1 MVHGSQAVV
10 SLWLPVGAA
19 ARQHPDSRVRPLVR
33 QLVVDALAATGEWPI
48 SVRIVSSQGV
58 SSGPMKRWFVEY
70 ETDPHGEIADP
81 RDLFD

>member
-1 MVHGSQAVV
+1 MAHQPSFRCGYLSV
-10 SLWLPVGAA
+10 LLPAST
-19 ARQHPDSRVRPLVR
+19 PDSRVRPLVR

-58 SSGPMKRWFVEY
+58 SGGRMKRWFVEY
-70 ETDPHGEIADP
+70 ETGPHGEIADP